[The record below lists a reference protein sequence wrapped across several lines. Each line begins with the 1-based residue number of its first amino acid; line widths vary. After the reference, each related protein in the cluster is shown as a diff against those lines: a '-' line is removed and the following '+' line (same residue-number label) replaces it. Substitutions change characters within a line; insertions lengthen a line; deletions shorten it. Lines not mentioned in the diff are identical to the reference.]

1 MTSPSLALRA
11 STNSFN
17 QLIGARGTPFITRRN
32 DSLPNDKSDSG
43 RISQNRENR
52 QYLRTKSAQSEQGR
66 ERLVNLCQF
75 RITKRKYAKEEKSAV
90 RFYRNFPLAG
100 LWMVKLDSLP
110 GKLQFVN
117 VQHTRSPLRM
127 FSLSTLPPSARH
139 FAECQGVK

>member
-1 MTSPSLALRA
+1 MSPSGTQTVILQRLEAELDKLWSFVGVKANRYWVWIAMDASLR
-11 STNSFN
+11 
-17 QLIGARGTPFITRRN
+17 QLIAFHVGDR
-32 DSLPNDKSDSG
+32 SG
-43 RISQNRENR
+43 Q
-52 QYLRTKSAQSEQGR
+52 SAQSEQGR